1 MRFPT
6 LLRFVQLLERYSQGA
21 FPIGYYYPQPPTAA
35 APPCSRQRSLRNL
48 RETGP
53 KGAEVAGIK
62 NKWINVR

>member
-6 LLRFVQLLERYSQGA
+6 WLRFAQLLERYSQGA
-21 FPIGYYYPQPPTAA
+21 FPIGFYYSQPPTA

-48 RETGP
+48 TETGP
-53 KGAEVAGIK
+53 TGAEVPGVK

>member
-6 LLRFVQLLERYSQGA
+6 LLRFAQLLERYSQGA
-21 FPIGYYYPQPPTAA
+21 FPIGFYYPQPPSAA
-35 APPCSRQRSLRNL
+35 APCSGQRSLHNP

-53 KGAEVAGIK
+53 SGPEVPGIK